1 MLTLRPFQR
10 AFLRRALSP
19 RVRTAALSLPRGN
32 GKSSIVAWLASR
44 VLTPGDSLFVPG
56 AESHIAAASI
66 GQARRTVFKL
76 LREFVEALPN
86 VKEYRIADTQNVA
99 AIRHV
104 PTNAMVSVIAAN
116 GKTAQGLVRAPWV
129 FCDEPG
135 AYEVIGG
142 GLLNEA
148 IQTALGKPGVRMKV
162 VYLGTLAPSRA
173 GWWVDM
179 VRDGSHGS
187 THVTA
192 LMGDLKKWD
201 HASEIRRVNPL
212 MWAYP
217 ESRAVLLEERNK
229 ARNDSRAR
237 ASFLSYRLNRPTAD
251 ESSVLLTVDDWER
264 TEARPVGDPAGRP
277 IVGLDLGGGRAWSA
291 AVALWRSGRVEA
303 FAVAPGQPS
312 VEDQERRDRVPAGT
326 YRKLHDAGLV
336 ITDGS
341 RRVPRVSFVMDRIR
355 AWRPDVLVC
364 DRFRYDELRDCNPN
378 YPIVPRKLMPSEW
391 SEDIR
396 ALRRMA
402 ADGPLSCEVASR
414 SLVAASLAVSE
425 VKTLDDGN
433 VRLVKRGA
441 QNAARD
447 DVAAALTLAAGAL
460 ARVPERSRGV
470 YLGVA

>member
-1 MLTLRPFQR
+1 MTIQHKP
-10 AFLRRALSP
+10 
-19 RVRTAALSLPRGN
+19 
-32 GKSSIVAWLASR
+32 
-44 VLTPGDSLFVPG
+44 
-56 AESHIAAASI
+56 ASI

-86 VKEYRIADTQNVA
+86 AKEYRLCDTQNA
-99 AIRHV
+99 ASIRHV

-135 AYEVIGG
+135 AYEVNGG
-142 GLLNEA
+142 GLLYES
-148 IQTALGKPGVRMKV
+148 IQTAIGKPGVRMKV

-187 THVTA
+187 THVTS
-192 LMGDLKKWD
+192 LMGNLKKWD
-201 HASEIRRVNPL
+201 QASEIRRVNPL

-217 ESRAVLLEERNK
+217 ESRAVLLEERNR

-237 ASFLSYRLNRPTAD
+237 ASFMSYRLNRATAD

-264 TEARPVGDPAGRP
+264 TEARPVGDHAGRP

-291 AVALWRSGRVEA
+291 AVALWRSGRLEA

-336 ITDGS
+336 VTDGS

-402 ADGPLSCEVASR
+402 ADGPLSCEVGSR

-447 DVAAALTLAAGAL
+447 DVSAALTLAAGAL
-460 ARVPERSRGV
+460 ARVPERSRGI